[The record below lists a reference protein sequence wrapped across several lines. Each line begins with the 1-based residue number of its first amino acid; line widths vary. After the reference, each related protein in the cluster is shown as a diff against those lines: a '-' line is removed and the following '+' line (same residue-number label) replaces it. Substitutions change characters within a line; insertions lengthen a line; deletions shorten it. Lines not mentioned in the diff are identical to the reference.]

1 MSWSKVLTVKA
12 KSGINK
18 NRFSLLADEENKAVM
33 YHNKILHVV
42 GGNKDMQVDPLD
54 LKFTKLQSMDNENL
68 RPRRHNLIVSIRLYI
83 TRDHLFTKN
92 IIKLNGLSLNIGLHY
107 TGYYNHFMS
116 CPIVI
121 LHTH

>member
-54 LKFTKLQSMDNENL
+54 LSSTI
-68 RPRRHNLIVSIRLYI
+68 RPSSYPHLLNYVPSLAQIR
-83 TRDHLFTKN
+83 KM
-92 IIKLNGLSLNIGLHY
+92 Y
-107 TGYYNHFMS
+107 TSWETQKGRAKH
-116 CPIVI
+116 
-121 LHTH
+121 

>member
-1 MSWSKVLTVKA
+1 MKA

-54 LKFTKLQSMDNENL
+54 RSSTI
-68 RPRRHNLIVSIRLYI
+68 RPSSYPHLLNYVPSLAQIRKMYTSWETQKGRAKHVI
-83 TRDHLFTKN
+83 C
-92 IIKLNGLSLNIGLHY
+92 NGLFSCFNYLNMINISSLRMCY
-107 TGYYNHFMS
+107 
-116 CPIVI
+116 C
-121 LHTH
+121 